1 MMKTIRETDNLFRL
15 VRIMP
20 VNCYFVREQDGL
32 TLVDANLPG
41 RGAGIV
47 EAARKLGAPIKRI
60 LLTHAHQDHVGSLDE
75 LAGLLPQAEVLIGTR
90 EARLLAH
97 DLSLD
102 PDESK
107 TPLKGG
113 FPDIKTR
120 PTRVLNPG
128 DRVGSLEV
136 FAAPGHT
143 PGHVAFLDRRDST
156 LIAGDTYQTVGGVNV
171 AVMGGIMFPLPAI
184 FTWDRGLTLESARAL
199 RALNPAR
206 LAVGHGPVVSS
217 PVPAM
222 DRAIA
227 AASRK
232 VK

>member
-1 MMKTIRETDNLFRL
+1 MKTIRETDNLFRL
-15 VRIMP
+15 LRIMP

-75 LAGLLPQAEVLIGTR
+75 LAGLLPDAEVLIGTR

-97 DLSLD
+97 DLSMD
-102 PDESK
+102 PGESK
-107 TPLKGG
+107 KPLKGG
-113 FPDIKTR
+113 FPVIKTR
-120 PTRVLNPG
+120 PTRLVSPG

-136 FAAPGHT
+136 FASPGHT

-171 AVMGGIMFPLPAI
+171 SIMGGIMFPLPAI
-184 FTWDRGLTLESARAL
+184 FTWDRATTLESARAL
-199 RALNPAR
+199 RTLNPAR
-206 LAVGHGPVVSS
+206 LAVGHGPVVDS
-217 PVPAM
+217 PVGAM

-227 AASRK
+227 AAERRP
-232 VK
+232 